1 MEFPDPGRFIP
12 VDATPEQIRRAALI
26 EALTCLANAC
36 SHLHG
41 DPNPHGDP
49 TDNECEALIRLTNHY
64 YDQFDYGEPMLT
76 LLRAYE
82 LIEAELAHC
91 FPNQKV

>member
-1 MEFPDPGRFIP
+1 MEL
-12 VDATPEQIRRAALI
+12 PELERRRGAALI
-26 EALTCLANAC
+26 DALVYLAKAC

-41 DPNPHGDP
+41 DPTVHGDP
-49 TDNECEALIRLTNHY
+49 MDDEVEAILRLSQHY